1 MAEDKDNKTEQ
12 ASEKRKA
19 DARLEG
25 NIAVS
30 RDVTTAAMQIAGVG
44 LLFFLARPGM
54 QQLTDV
60 FRVGLSRSFERAVQT
75 SLTVEQIHSL
85 IVQVGST
92 TMLILLPIL
101 GGLAL
106 AGVGASLAQTGFV
119 WKSSLPFD
127 ISRLNPVTVLIH
139 SMTTLTSTSLPFAR
153 DWSGITRAAIGAR
166 PGDSAS
172 ATMAPESPLSM
183 PM

>member
-30 RDVTTAAMQIAGVG
+30 RDVTTAAMQVAGVG
-44 LLFFLARPGM
+44 LLFFLVRPGV

-60 FRVGLSRSFERAVQT
+60 IRVGLSRSFDRVVQA
-75 SLTVEQIHSL
+75 SLTVDQIHSL
-85 IVQVGST
+85 VVQVSIT
-92 TMLILLPIL
+92 TILLMLPFL

-127 ISRLNPVTVLIH
+127 ISRLNPMKGFSRLVSLRSLSELISSHNDFTCLTNALSSCNKPTEIRELRH
-139 SMTTLTSTSLPFAR
+139 SYPTLKNP
-153 DWSGITRAAIGAR
+153 
-166 PGDSAS
+166 
-172 ATMAPESPLSM
+172 
-183 PM
+183 